1 MQAMALDRQEVAGA
15 VSGPHGHWG
24 SWRLWLCFHRGETH
38 PNMSRFFSTR
48 KHSARRYRRVFSLK
62 RRERV
67 GRSSESLSSSE
78 NSISSSSSKEL

>member
-1 MQAMALDRQEVAGA
+1 MTAA
-15 VSGPHGHWG
+15 VEGPPVCRGC
-24 SWRLWLCFHRGETH
+24 WRPWLWSQVGGETH

-78 NSISSSSSKEL
+78 NSIS

>member
-1 MQAMALDRQEVAGA
+1 MAGTA
-15 VSGPHGHWG
+15 SGPCACWG
-24 SWRLWLCFHRGETH
+24 SWRLWLRSPGAGETH